1 MTLQQLRYFLAACE
15 AGSFTAAADRLYVAQ
30 PSLAQ
35 QVRRL
40 EDELGVRLFVRAGR
54 RLRLTEAGTLLR
66 ENAERVIAALEAT
79 EAAVRETREL
89 RQGTASLGTFGLAQR
104 YLVGDVV
111 SAFVAR
117 HPDVAVRVVGS
128 HSLEVVEKVRAGEL
142 EAGLVALPVEGASLE
157 VEPVMSDELLFV
169 SRPEA
174 ESQAPVSI
182 QHLAEARLIAWPAV
196 AGWRDSIR
204 GKLRARAG
212 EEGVELEPA
221 VEVEHL
227 ESALDLASLG
237 LGVTYV
243 PRTIAESPGFPAALA
258 TQPFARPLYETY
270 AFVRRSDHRLSPAT
284 AELVRLAREQ
294 MEGFGMPVVE
304 AD

>member
-1 MTLQQLRYFLAACE
+1 VTLQQLRYVLAACE

-40 EDELGVRLFVRAGR
+40 EEELGVRLFVRAGR

-66 ENAERVIAALEAT
+66 ENAERVVDALEAT
-79 EAAVRETREL
+79 EAAVRESREL

-117 HPDVAVRVVGS
+117 HPEVAVRVVGS
-128 HSLEVVEKVRAGEL
+128 HSSEVVEQVRSGEL

-157 VEPVMSDELLFV
+157 VEPVMSDELLLV
-169 SRPEA
+169 SQ
-174 ESQAPVSI
+174 SGSGFQAPVSI
-182 QHLAEARLIAWPAV
+182 QRLAELRLIAWPAV

-204 GKLRARAG
+204 RQLREWAG
-212 EEGVELEPA
+212 EEGVALEA
-221 VEVEHL
+221 VVEVEHL
-227 ESALDLASLG
+227 ESALDLAGLG

-243 PRTIAESPGFPAALA
+243 PRTIAESPSFPPGLA
-258 TQPFARPLYETY
+258 TCRFQRPLHETY
-270 AFVRRSDHRLSPAT
+270 AFIHLAGHRLSPAT

-294 MEGFGMPVVE
+294 MESFGMPVV
-304 AD
+304 DGD